1 MTAGV
6 TAAGY
11 PYAYQNIDQ
20 HTNDLV
26 AVGTVVAAAA
36 AAAADTD
43 ATAGTITVTG
53 GTTTAVNTKGSG
65 LCLRL
70 FLLHNPQFVLLY
82 KRLRGSE

>member
-43 ATAGTITVTG
+43 LVDTDLVVGKAIVETLGTVEKHQNL
-53 GTTTAVNTKGSG
+53 VD
-65 LCLRL
+65 
-70 FLLHNPQFVLLY
+70 
-82 KRLRGSE
+82 